1 VTFAEEGHG
10 FRQAESIQKAIE
22 AELEFYLEVFNC

>member
-10 FRQAESIQKAIE
+10 FRQAESIQQAIE
-22 AELEFYLEVFNC
+22 AELEFYLDVFN